1 MAGLTQSAPPPTA
14 DAGARPTSRRRT
26 AAPLLLRSV
35 YLKTMRDQRRSL
47 IGWSIGIALIVL
59 VEAAVWPSFKDMPA
73 MDDLMSQYP
82 DYMKDLFDIESMTSG
97 LGFMN
102 AELFTLLLPALFI
115 IHGIGRGARMIA
127 GEEEAGTLDVL
138 LVTPVS
144 TTRLVLS
151 KALAL
156 ITASTVLG
164 LVLWL
169 VTLACSLV
177 IGMGIDAG
185 EAATGVLAQVLL
197 GVEFGVLALA
207 AGAATGRRSLAVG
220 IPAALAVAAYVL
232 HAVSLL
238 IPEVDPWQELSPI
251 HQALAD
257 GPLGAGL
264 PASYLW
270 LVLGTLVVLVASLR
284 LLDRRDI
291 AAPG

>member
-1 MAGLTQSAPPPTA
+1 VSGLTHTAARAGTRRAP
-14 DAGARPTSRRRT
+14 RRGST
-26 AAPLLLRSV
+26 APLLLRSV

-47 IGWSIGIALIVL
+47 VGWSLGIAMLVV

-73 MDDLMSQYP
+73 MDELVSQYP

-97 LGFMN
+97 IGFMN

-115 IHGIGRGARMIA
+115 IHGVGRGARMIA

-144 TTRLVLS
+144 TARLVLS

-156 ITASTVLG
+156 LTASAVLG
-164 LVLWL
+164 VVLWL
-169 VTLACSLV
+169 VTLASSLA

-185 EAATGVLAQVLL
+185 EAASGALAQVLL
-197 GVEFGVLALA
+197 GVEFGVLALGV
-207 AGAATGRRSLAVG
+207 GAATGRRSLAVG

-238 IPEVDPWQELSPI
+238 VAGVDPWQELSPV

-264 PASYLW
+264 PSSYLW
-270 LVLGTLVVLVASLR
+270 LVLGILVVLGASLR
-284 LLDRRDI
+284 VLDRRDI